1 MRQFTLGKIAD
12 HVGGVIEGGD
22 EGLTI
27 SGLRPIDHA
36 RAGDIVVLG
45 KRRDVRTLEL
55 TPAAAGVVGE
65 GIERAQ
71 KPVIRVR
78 EPRFALARLL
88 ELFYA
93 QARVVTGIDP
103 RAVVAPQARIGRD
116 VNIAAGAH
124 IALGVEIGDRVDIY
138 PGAYLGEGVRVG
150 DDSVLFANV
159 SVYPGTVIG
168 KRVRIH
174 SGAVIGSDG
183 FGFTPGPSG
192 EWYKIPQVGGVEI
205 GDDVEV
211 GANTTIDRATMMVT
225 RIGRGTK
232 IDNQVQIAHNVETGE
247 HVCIVAQ
254 SGVAGSARIG
264 DRAILA
270 AGAGVLD
277 HVTVGK
283 GAIVGSRA
291 SAHRDVPAGE
301 TVIGTPA
308 IPGPTFVKAYSLIPR
323 LPEYRKKLKALEER
337 CARLEAELSS
347 HRRDG

>member
-1 MRQFTLGKIAD
+1 MRQFTLGTIAD
-12 HVGGVIEGGD
+12 HIGGVIERGD
-22 EGLTI
+22 AALTI
-27 SGLRPIDHA
+27 SDVRPIDHA
-36 RAGDIVVLG
+36 RAGDIVVAG
-45 KRRDVRTLEL
+45 KRRDVRLLEQ
-55 TPAAAGVVGE
+55 TAASAGVVGE
-65 GIERAQ
+65 GIESPR
-71 KPVIRVR
+71 KPVIRVPD
-78 EPRFALARLL
+78 PRLALARLL

-93 QARVVTGIDP
+93 QPRVVTGIDP
-103 RAVVAPQARIGRD
+103 RAIVAAETRIGRD
-116 VNIAAGAH
+116 VNIAGGAYV
-124 IALGVEIGDRVDIY
+124 ARGVELGDRVDIY
-138 PGAYLGEGVRVG
+138 PGAYLGDGVRVG

-159 SVYPGTVIG
+159 AVYPGTVIG
-168 KRVRIH
+168 KRVRVH

-205 GDDVEV
+205 GDDVEI
-211 GANTTIDRATMMVT
+211 GANTSIDRATMMVT

-232 IDNQVQIAHNVETGE
+232 IDNLVQIAHNVETGE

-277 HVTVGK
+277 HVTVG
-283 GAIVGSRA
+283 ADARVGSRA

-308 IPGPTFVKAYSLIPR
+308 IPGATFVKAYTLIPH
-323 LPEYRKKLKALEER
+323 LPEYRRKLKELEKR
-337 CARLEAELSS
+337 CARLEAELNTV
-347 HRRDG
+347 RGDG

>member
-1 MRQFTLGKIAD
+1 MSQFTLQKIAD
-12 HVGGVIEGGD
+12 HLGGVIEGAD
-22 EGLTI
+22 AGLVI
-27 SGLRPIDHA
+27 SGVRPVDHA

-45 KRRDVRTLEL
+45 KRRDLQTFEL
-55 TPAAAGVVGE
+55 SLAAAAVVGE
-65 GIERAQ
+65 GMAGAQ
-71 KPVIRVR
+71 KPVIRVGDWR
-78 EPRFALARLL
+78 LSLARLL

-93 QARVVTGIDP
+93 EPRVVTGIDP
-103 RAVVAPQARIGRD
+103 RAVVSPQARIGRD

-124 IALGVEIGDRVDIY
+124 VAGGVEIGDRVDVY

-150 DDSVLFANV
+150 DDSILFANV

-174 SGAVIGSDG
+174 SNAVIGSDG

-192 EWYKIPQVGGVEI
+192 ELYRIPQVGGVEL
-205 GDDVEV
+205 GDDVQV
-211 GANTTIDRATMMVT
+211 GANTCIDRATMMVT
-225 RIGRGTK
+225 RIGPGTK
-232 IDNQVQIAHNVETGE
+232 IDNLVQIAHNVEIGE

-264 DRAILA
+264 DHAILA

-277 HVTVGK
+277 HVTLGE
-283 GAIVGSRA
+283 GARVGSRG

-308 IPGPTFVKAYSLIPR
+308 IPGATFVKAYSVIPH
-323 LPEYRKKLKALEER
+323 LPEHRRRLKALEER

-347 HRRDG
+347 HRREG

>member
-12 HVGGVIEGGD
+12 HLGGVIEGGD
-22 EGLTI
+22 AGLTI
-27 SGLRPIDHA
+27 SGIRPIDDA

-45 KRRDVRTLEL
+45 KRRDVRTFEL

-78 EPRFALARLL
+78 ESRLALARLL

-93 QARVVTGIDP
+93 QPRVVTGIDP

-192 EWYKIPQVGGVEI
+192 EWYKIPQVGGVEL

-232 IDNQVQIAHNVETGE
+232 IDNLVQIAHNVETGE

-270 AGAGVLD
+270 ASAGVLD

-301 TVIGTPA
+301 MVAGTPA
-308 IPGPTFVKAYSLIPR
+308 IPGATFAKAYSLIPR

-347 HRRDG
+347 QRRDG

>member
-1 MRQFTLGKIAD
+1 MRQFTLGEIAD
-12 HVGGVIEGGD
+12 HIGGAIEGGD
-22 EGLTI
+22 AGLTI
-27 SGLRPIDHA
+27 SGVRPIDHA
-36 RAGDIVVLG
+36 RAGDIVVVG
-45 KRRDVRTLEL
+45 KRRDARIFEQ
-55 TPAAAGVVGE
+55 TPAAAGVVGA
-65 GIERAQ
+65 GIALTR
-71 KPVIRVR
+71 KPVIRVDDSR
-78 EPRFALARLL
+78 LALARLL

-93 QARVVTGIDP
+93 QPRVVTGIDP
-103 RAVVAPQARIGRD
+103 RAVVAAEAQIGQG

-124 IALGVEIGDRVDIY
+124 VARGVEIGDRVDIY
-138 PGAYLGEGVRVG
+138 PGVYLGEGVRVG

-192 EWYKIPQVGGVEI
+192 EWYKIPQVGGVDI
-205 GDDVEV
+205 GDDVEI
-211 GANTTIDRATMMVT
+211 GATTAIDRATMMVT

-277 HVTVGK
+277 HVTVGER
-283 GAIVGSRA
+283 AIVGSRA

-308 IPGPTFVKAYSLIPR
+308 IPGATFVKAYSLIPH
-323 LPEYRKKLKALEER
+323 LPEYRRKLKALEER

-347 HRRDG
+347 RHTDK